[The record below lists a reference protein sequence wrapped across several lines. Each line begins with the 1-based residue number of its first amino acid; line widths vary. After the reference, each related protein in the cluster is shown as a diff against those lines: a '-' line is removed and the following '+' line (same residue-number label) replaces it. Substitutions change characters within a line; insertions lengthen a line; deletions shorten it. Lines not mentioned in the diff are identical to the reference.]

1 MKNKKNIL
9 FITLLFTTI
18 LILNKS
24 NGNILFYNHINN
36 NLETLKKD
44 TVYKTT
50 KNESSLDKLTKQLTD
65 SLHLKL
71 NFTDSQYRKAFRILQ
86 KEAAILLEGASTD
99 ILKIKREEN
108 NKSFKKFLKVYQYN
122 LFIIIREKEFNTL
135 LESK

>member
-36 NLETLKKD
+36 NLEILKKD

>member
-36 NLETLKKD
+36 NLEILKKD

-71 NFTDSQYRKAFRILQ
+71 NFTDSQYRKACRILQ